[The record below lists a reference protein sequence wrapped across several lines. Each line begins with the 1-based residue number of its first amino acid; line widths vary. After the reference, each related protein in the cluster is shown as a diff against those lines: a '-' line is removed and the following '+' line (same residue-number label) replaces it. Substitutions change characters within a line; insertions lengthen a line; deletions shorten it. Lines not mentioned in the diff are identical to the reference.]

1 MLFKHILSIYGSFKH
16 MSEMLK
22 SETTHYM
29 EEEEEELTVCCVF
42 YVAMENNNNK
52 RTKGERKMP

>member
-29 EEEEEELTVCCVF
+29 EEEEEEEEPGIFLF
-42 YVAMENNNNK
+42 HNME
-52 RTKGERKMP
+52 TLS

>member
-29 EEEEEELTVCCVF
+29 EEEEDVYQKFDF
-42 YVAMENNNNK
+42 YVISHF
-52 RTKGERKMP
+52 

>member
-29 EEEEEELTVCCVF
+29 EEEEEEDIVIEMKT
-42 YVAMENNNNK
+42 
-52 RTKGERKMP
+52 

>member
-1 MLFKHILSIYGSFKH
+1 MTLKSIFLKVLAMYIMGKNAFKHILLIYGSFKH

-29 EEEEEELTVCCVF
+29 EEEEEEDQASLIQ
-42 YVAMENNNNK
+42 
-52 RTKGERKMP
+52 

>member
-29 EEEEEELTVCCVF
+29 EEEELF
-42 YVAMENNNNK
+42 L
-52 RTKGERKMP
+52 GI

>member
-22 SETTHYM
+22 SETTHNK
-29 EEEEEELTVCCVF
+29 EEEEED
-42 YVAMENNNNK
+42 NK
-52 RTKGERKMP
+52 SYFQQKDP

>member
-22 SETTHYM
+22 SEPTHYM
-29 EEEEEELTVCCVF
+29 EEEEEGCHVQVFKVSNTV
-42 YVAMENNNNK
+42 
-52 RTKGERKMP
+52 

>member
-29 EEEEEELTVCCVF
+29 EEEEEEQVF
-42 YVAMENNNNK
+42 PFKEP
-52 RTKGERKMP
+52 ELL